1 MKQPIQQQIID
12 LLIVDDHQMVRD
24 GLKVMLDAENKF
36 YKFRIEEAES
46 GEEAIQKAIHKNY
59 DVIIVDYHLPG
70 MNGAKTTEDIL
81 LYKHDVKVLALSNY
95 DEVSYAES
103 MLAAGAKGYIL
114 KNIEPLQLLTAIRTI
129 LSGKNFYSNEIALK
143 LLEASQNDE
152 RSIIKSKNAL
162 TPREIEVLK
171 LICQEKKNEQIAN
184 ELCISKR
191 TVDTHRQNLLLKL
204 QVKNT
209 VGLIKA
215 AYKMELLK

>member
-24 GLKVMLDAENKF
+24 GIKVMLDSENKF

-59 DVIIVDYHLPG
+59 DVIIIDYHLPG
-70 MNGAKTTEDIL
+70 INGAKTTEDIL
-81 LYKHDVKVLALSNY
+81 LYKHNVKVLALSNY

-103 MLAAGAKGYIL
+103 MIAAGAKGYIL
-114 KNIEPLQLLTAIRTI
+114 KNIEPLQLLTAIRTT

-143 LLEASQNDE
+143 LLEASQNYE
-152 RSIIKSKNAL
+152 RNIIKNKNSL

>member
-1 MKQPIQQQIID
+1 MKQSIQQQIID

-24 GLKVMLDAENKF
+24 GIKVMLDSENKF
-36 YKFRIEEAES
+36 YRFRIEEAES
-46 GEEAIQKAIHKNY
+46 GEEAVQKAIHKNY

-70 MNGAKTTEDIL
+70 ISGAKTTEDIL

-143 LLEASQNDE
+143 LLEASQKDE
-152 RSIIKSKNAL
+152 ISIVKNKNAL

>member
-1 MKQPIQQQIID
+1 
-12 LLIVDDHQMVRD
+12 
-24 GLKVMLDAENKF
+24 
-36 YKFRIEEAES
+36 
-46 GEEAIQKAIHKNY
+46 
-59 DVIIVDYHLPG
+59 
-70 MNGAKTTEDIL
+70 
-81 LYKHDVKVLALSNY
+81 
-95 DEVSYAES
+95 

-143 LLEASQNDE
+143 LLEASQKDE
-152 RSIIKSKNAL
+152 VNIVKNKNAL

-171 LICQEKKNEQIAN
+171 LICQEKKNEQIAH

-204 QVKNT
+204 QAKNT

>member
-1 MKQPIQQQIID
+1 MQLQAID
-12 LLIVDDHQMVRD
+12 LLIVDDHQMIRD
-24 GLKVMLDAENKF
+24 GIKVMLTSENKF

-46 GEEAIQKAIHKNY
+46 GEEAIQKVIHKKY
-59 DVIIVDYHLPG
+59 DIIIVDYHLPG

-81 LYKHDVKVLALSNY
+81 RYNHDVKLLALSNY

-103 MLAAGAKGYIL
+103 ILAAGARGYIL

-143 LLEASQNDE
+143 LLEASQKNE
-152 RSIIKSKNAL
+152 INIVKNKNAL

-171 LICQEKKNEQIAN
+171 MICQEKRNEQIAN

-191 TVDTHRQNLLLKL
+191 TVDTHRQNLLSKL

>member
-1 MKQPIQQQIID
+1 
-12 LLIVDDHQMVRD
+12 
-24 GLKVMLDAENKF
+24 
-36 YKFRIEEAES
+36 
-46 GEEAIQKAIHKNY
+46 
-59 DVIIVDYHLPG
+59 

-81 LYKHDVKVLALSNY
+81 LYRHDVKVLALSNY

-152 RSIIKSKNAL
+152 RSIIKNKNAL